1 MQNPVALENLNDSGF
16 LFLCYIEK
24 DEYKCSVNRFNVIL
38 CNQKEG
44 VYDSSEKT
52 DTIYIKDGLRE
63 LSTTS
68 ISIPEFCQN
77 IIDCYYAN
85 QDEWLNFC
93 NAKNRKGPEEI
104 HALIKEIHDL
114 LPQKSHYVSVV
125 RSKENQGISLLK
137 AWATGKY
144 EEQPKIIAKIYNNKV
159 FYDDDAAK
167 ADMHAQNIIH
177 DALEFP
183 APWRGYPF

>member
-1 MQNPVALENLNDSGF
+1 M
-16 LFLCYIEK
+16 
-24 DEYKCSVNRFNVIL
+24 IL
-38 CNQKEG
+38 LK
-44 VYDSSEKT
+44 KT

-104 HALIKEIHDL
+104 HDL

-137 AWATGKY
+137 AWITGKL
-144 EEQPKIIAKIYNNKV
+144 KS
-159 FYDDDAAK
+159 
-167 ADMHAQNIIH
+167 
-177 DALEFP
+177 
-183 APWRGYPF
+183 